1 MQMKGIP
8 RGVFAGAVGAVL
20 LLVSGGLFFFV
31 PERFGFSHSKQIKFQ
46 QELAALHQQHCQ
58 ELRTLHEDFLEN
70 IKLIPSRHFTSAE
83 NNVDSV
89 ASHFSSFKTVFHLVG
104 LMACDKVSS
113 TRRTQEFVAE
123 HLKKHLV
130 ESCVAGGYAYQECL
144 QNFLHRL
151 QEKEL
156 LFKVRLVQKMKQIP
170 PSPHSVSTLK
180 AFAADLQKTDAQ
192 ISDLAVSKS
201 IASAGAVV
209 EALFIKNVLRALSRI
224 CGKLAVKA
232 AVCSTL
238 PAADGPLPAGDILA
252 LGGFAWC
259 AYDIYNVQA
268 VLPEELRST
277 LRRAV
282 ADYHSNIRRKTLK
295 HAQDALEL
303 CKTSAD
309 QTLIQLRSR

>member
-1 MQMKGIP
+1 MQIKKIS
-8 RGVFAGAVGAVL
+8 RSVFAGAVGAAL
-20 LLVSGGLFFFV
+20 FLASGAFFFFAQD
-31 PERFGFSHSKQIKFQ
+31 PFRFSLRKQLKFQ

-70 IKLIPSRHFTSAE
+70 IKLIPTRHFTSAE

-113 TRRTQEFVAE
+113 TRRTQEFIAE

-180 AFAADLQKTDAQ
+180 AFAADLQKTDALRRKPHQ
-192 ISDLAVSKS
+192 LEIP
-201 IASAGAVV
+201 V

-238 PAADGPLPAGDILA
+238 PAADGPLPVGDFLA

-259 AYDIYNVQA
+259 VYDIYNVQA
-268 VLPEELRST
+268 VLPGELRST

-282 ADYHSNIRRKTLK
+282 ADYHSNIRSETLK
-295 HAQDALEL
+295 HARNALVL
-303 CKTSAD
+303 CKDSAD
-309 QTLIQLRSR
+309 KTLIQLRSR